1 MKFDSCSLMLRS
13 RYLGLPNSFG
23 LVVGEDAADHNL
35 HRHTPGQQE
44 KRFAVPDQSGHCNRR
59 TSPPSTSL
67 SLLFSRAATA
77 PGSRRYSGP

>member
-35 HRHTPGQQE
+35 HGHTPGQQE
-44 KRFAVPDQSGHCNRR
+44 KKVRGA
-59 TSPPSTSL
+59 
-67 SLLFSRAATA
+67 
-77 PGSRRYSGP
+77 